1 MAIYRVSGSDA
12 SPVEETTFHAEG
24 ILERRDLQGIFK
36 RSIGILVPD
45 ALVLAEEYGDWEDS
59 RRRVDLLCL
68 DRGARLLVVEL
79 KRTEDGGHMEL
90 QAVRYASMVS
100 HMTFAQAVRAHQAFL
115 DENRIEGDAKQ
126 CILEH
131 LGWEEPQEDEFA
143 SEVAIVLASAEF
155 SKELTT
161 AVMWL
166 SDHDIDIRCIKLKPY
181 KFGEE
186 VLMDV
191 VQIFPLPEA
200 ADYQVRVREK
210 EREGRRSRIQNR
222 DLTRYRLTIAD
233 RIHERLPKRRLAFL
247 VIREAVSR
255 GAEPLDVYPGGGWL
269 IVSGHQDE
277 ERLLTMQRDE
287 ASSKSESVRFFTRD
301 DELFRAG
308 GKTYA
313 VTKMWGQQTLAEVD
327 RIVGQFN
334 LDDVSYEAI
343 D

>member
-1 MAIYRVSGSDA
+1 MAIYRISEGNA
-12 SPVEETTFHAEG
+12 LPVEETTFHAQG

-36 RSIGILVPD
+36 NSIEILIPD
-45 ALVLAEEYGDWEDS
+45 ALVLAEEYGDWVDS

-100 HMTFAQAVRAHQAFL
+100 HMTFASAVRAHQTFL
-115 DENRIEGDAKQ
+115 DENKIEGDAEQ
-126 CILEH
+126 RILEH
-131 LGWEEPQEDEFA
+131 LGWDEPQEDEFA
-143 SEVAIVLASAEF
+143 SEVAIILASAEF

-166 SDHDIDIRCIKLKPY
+166 SEHDIDIRCIKLKPY
-181 KFGEE
+181 RLGKE

-200 ADYQVRVREK
+200 ADYRVRVREK
-210 EREGRRSRIQNR
+210 EREERRSRIQSR
-222 DLTRYRLTIAD
+222 DLTKYRLTIGD
-233 RIHERLPKRRLAFL
+233 RIHEKLPKRRLAFL
-247 VIREAVSR
+247 VIREAVAR
-255 GAEPLDVYPGGGWL
+255 GGEPLEVYPGGNWL

-277 ERLLTMQRDE
+277 NSLVNTERHD
-287 ASSKSESVRFFTRD
+287 ASSKSEASRFFTRD
-301 DELFRAG
+301 DELLRKG

-327 RIVGQFN
+327 RIIDQFN
-334 LDDVSYEAI
+334 MDDVSYQAI

>member
-1 MAIYRVSGSDA
+1 MAIYRVSGSGA

-24 ILERRDLQGIFK
+24 ILERRDLQGVFK

-100 HMTFAQAVRAHQAFL
+100 HMTFAQAVHAHQAFL
-115 DENRIEGDAKQ
+115 DENRIGEDAEQ
-126 CILEH
+126 RILDH
-131 LGWEEPQEDEFA
+131 LGWEEPREEEFA

-161 AVMWL
+161 AAMWL
-166 SDHDIDIRCIKLKPY
+166 ADHEIDIRCIRLKPY

-200 ADYQVRVREK
+200 ADYRVRVREK
-210 EREGRRSRIQNR
+210 EREERRSRIQNR
-222 DLTRYRLTIAD
+222 DLTRYRLTIGD

-255 GAEPLDVYPGGGWL
+255 GAEPLEAYPGGGWL

-277 ERLLTMQRDE
+277 ERLLSMERDE
-287 ASSKSESVRFFTRD
+287 ASSKSDSGRFFTKD
-301 DELFRAG
+301 DELLRAG

-313 VTKMWGQQTLAEVD
+313 LTKMWGQQTLAEVD
-327 RIVGQFN
+327 RIIGQF
-334 LDDVSYEAI
+334 DMDHVSYEAV

>member
-12 SPVEETTFHAEG
+12 LPVEETTFQAEG

-100 HMTFAQAVRAHQAFL
+100 HMTFAQAVRAHQVFL
-115 DENRIEGDAKQ
+115 DENGIEEDAQQRILD
-126 CILEH
+126 H
-131 LGWEEPQEDEFA
+131 LGWEEPREEEFA

-161 AVMWL
+161 AAMWL
-166 SDHDIDIRCIKLKPY
+166 ADHDIDIRCIRLKPHR
-181 KFGEE
+181 FGEE

-200 ADYQVRVREK
+200 ADYRVRVREK
-210 EREGRRSRIQNR
+210 EREERRSRIQNR
-222 DLTRYRLTIAD
+222 DLTRYRLTIGG

-255 GAEPLDVYPGGGWL
+255 GAEPLQVHPDGIWL

-277 ERLLTMQRDE
+277 ERLLTMERDG
-287 ASSKSESVRFFTRD
+287 ASSKSESGRFFTKD
-301 DELFRAG
+301 DELFRTG

-313 VTKMWGQQTLAEVD
+313 LTKMWGQQTLAEVD
-327 RIVGQFN
+327 RIIGRFS
-334 LDDVSYEAI
+334 LDDVSYEAM